1 MILIVNQKLVP
12 TTFSSV
18 MSNLT
23 PNGVDERAFK
33 IWVEVVSVNINF
45 DIFRLWDRDS
55 ERYSEMLKAR
65 PMINSF
71 NISYIRNIRGFPTM
85 NCKISWFGV
94 VRFYISV
101 VQSFDRPK
109 LLSLST
115 WKIWKGEPRIVKIWW
130 MFQIYYH
137 IRVGQTTSLQ
147 NKINRAQSWSQ
158 SNIFFKRSFIFEWE
172 HENRTPGYLFYFY
185 SISFIL

>member
-1 MILIVNQKLVP
+1 
-12 TTFSSV
+12 
-18 MSNLT
+18 
-23 PNGVDERAFK
+23 
-33 IWVEVVSVNINF
+33 
-45 DIFRLWDRDS
+45 
-55 ERYSEMLKAR
+55 
-65 PMINSF
+65 
-71 NISYIRNIRGFPTM
+71 M

-172 HENRTPGYLFYFY
+172 HEHRTPGYLFYFY
-185 SISFIL
+185 SNFYFVITQIERKGCQWIYRYANHNFLRRHLLEVDNIVKLTDMN

>member
-1 MILIVNQKLVP
+1 M
-12 TTFSSV
+12 TFS
-18 MSNLT
+18 
-23 PNGVDERAFK
+23 
-33 IWVEVVSVNINF
+33 
-45 DIFRLWDRDS
+45 DS
-55 ERYSEMLKAR
+55 ETEIAKDTVRCWR

-101 VQSFDRPK
+101 VQSFDRTK

-115 WKIWKGEPRIVKIWW
+115 WKIWKREARIVKIWW

-147 NKINRAQSWSQ
+147 NKINRAPDMESAGTKH
-158 SNIFFKRSFIFEWE
+158 IFQVEALNENMNTKLQEICFIF
-172 HENRTPGYLFYFY
+172 
-185 SISFIL
+185 ILIF